1 MKKPQQYTMAL
12 IVSVVIAVL
21 VYMSLGVLGAMSY
34 SMDPSRL
41 RYEQLTRRW
50 N

>member
-34 SMDPSRL
+34 SMDPSSLLSSRL
-41 RYEQLTRRW
+41 TSRG